1 MIIVSFLWSAC
12 RHHIGELMLSHL
24 FSDLNMET
32 SKSPNVT
39 LFTRMRTH
47 WNLLSHSSSQAVM
60 FQPANYTSEA
70 QKLLAARRD
79 DTIACRPTQGVVE
92 FVKDDYSEFT
102 ELSLVFLGHTK
113 SEVSLCRP
121 GALHKARWMA
131 QVIKIWKVIK
141 LQWLRKALNSCLPGQ
156 S

>member
-1 MIIVSFLWSAC
+1 
-12 RHHIGELMLSHL
+12 MLSHL
-24 FSDLNMET
+24 FSDLKIEA
-32 SKSPNVT
+32 SKSANVT

-47 WNLLSHSSSQAVM
+47 WNLLPHSLSQAVM

-79 DTIACRPTQGVVE
+79 DTIAYTQGVVE
-92 FVKDDYSEFT
+92 FVRDDYSEFT
-102 ELSLVFLGHTK
+102 ELSLVLLGHTK
-113 SEVSLCRP
+113 SEVSLCHP

>member
-1 MIIVSFLWSAC
+1 
-12 RHHIGELMLSHL
+12 MLSHL
-24 FSDLNMET
+24 FSDLKIEA

-39 LFTRMRTH
+39 LLSRMRTH
-47 WNLLSHSSSQAVM
+47 WNLLPHSSSQAVM

-131 QVIKIWKVIK
+131 QMIKFWVVIKIAMAEKSIED
-141 LQWLRKALNSCLPGQ
+141 R
-156 S
+156 

>member
-1 MIIVSFLWSAC
+1 ML
-12 RHHIGELMLSHL
+12 LSHL
-24 FSDLNMET
+24 FSDLKIEA
-32 SKSPNVT
+32 SKSLNVT

-47 WNLLSHSSSQAVM
+47 WNLLAPNGSSQAVM

-79 DTIACRPTQGVVE
+79 DTIACTQGVVE
-92 FVKDDYSEFT
+92 FVRDDYSEFT

-113 SEVSLCRP
+113 SEVSP

-131 QVIKIWKVIK
+131 QVIKFG
-141 LQWLRKALNSCLPGQ
+141 R
-156 S
+156 

>member
-12 RHHIGELMLSHL
+12 QHHIGELMLSHL
-24 FSDLNMET
+24 FNDLKIEA

-47 WNLLSHSSSQAVM
+47 WNLLPHSSSQAVM
-60 FQPANYTSEA
+60 FQPTNYTSEA

-79 DTIACRPTQGVVE
+79 DTIACTQGVVE
-92 FVKDDYSEFT
+92 CVRDDYSEFT

-113 SEVSLCRP
+113 SEDSLRRP
-121 GALHKARWMA
+121 GPLHKARWMT
-131 QVIKIWKVIK
+131 QVLKFG
-141 LQWLRKALNSCLPGQ
+141 R
-156 S
+156 